1 MCDGDYSNEVV
12 QTSLVLIRET
22 TAMQKDRSQRR
33 RRRRSERCSR
43 HERWG
48 CKFDRVLAITTIL
61 LCSQKLFICTSLPS
75 SLPTTYQLGQ
85 LCTHFWLKMCVFLFM
100 LLSAATTMVL
110 LKMMLRMSRLW
121 SASMSHPIRP
131 LRKNL
136 CNKKAIPSGLVSTW
150 DANKRIHKH
159 FKNLLCSQGTFMRCL
174 PIHNIFTVA

>member
-1 MCDGDYSNEVV
+1 MNCPGSSSLVV

-22 TAMQKDRSQRR
+22 TGMQKDRSQ

-61 LCSQKLFICTSLPS
+61 LCSQKLCICTSLPR
-75 SLPTTYQLGQ
+75 SLPTTYQ

-100 LLSAATTMVL
+100 LLSATTTMVL

>member
-1 MCDGDYSNEVV
+1 MNSNNGLFK
-12 QTSLVLIRET
+12 SLVFENL
-22 TAMQKDRSQRR
+22 
-33 RRRRSERCSR
+33 
-43 HERWG
+43 G
-48 CKFDRVLAITTIL
+48 CVLIL
-61 LCSQKLFICTSLPS
+61 LR
-75 SLPTTYQLGQ
+75 
-85 LCTHFWLKMCVFLFM
+85 FWLKMCVFLFM

-174 PIHNIFTVA
+174 PIHNFFTVA